1 MTASRRITPEAL
13 ADAARVLRAIA
24 HPLRLRLLEIL
35 GQAGERNVTSLCEAA
50 GAPQPAVSQQLA
62 RLRHE
67 GVLEARRDG
76 SHVFYRVARMEILG
90 LLECVRKTARD
101 GRSP

>member
-1 MTASRRITPEAL
+1 MTPRKIHLEVL
-13 ADAARVLRAIA
+13 EDAARVLRAVA

-35 GQAGERNVTSLCEAA
+35 GHAGEKNVTSLCEAS

-67 GVLEARRDG
+67 GVLAARRDG
-76 SHVFYRVARMEILG
+76 SQVFYRVARPEVLG
-90 LLECVRKTARD
+90 LLECVRRTARG
-101 GRSP
+101 GRSS

>member
-1 MTASRRITPEAL
+1 MSPRRISPEVL
-13 ADAARVLRAIA
+13 EDAANVLRAIA

-35 GQAGERNVTSLCEAA
+35 GQKGESNVTALCEAS

-67 GVLEARRDG
+67 GVLEAKRAG
-76 SHVFYRVARMEILG
+76 SQVFYRVARPEVLG
-90 LLECVRKTARD
+90 LLDCVRRTSRG
-101 GRSP
+101 GRSS

>member
-1 MTASRRITPEAL
+1 MTPRKLAPEVL
-13 ADAARVLRAIA
+13 DDAARVLRAIA

-35 GQAGERNVTSLCEAA
+35 GQKGESNVTALCEAS

-67 GVLEARRDG
+67 GILAARRGG
-76 SHVFYRVARMEILG
+76 SQVFYRVARPEVLP
-90 LLECVRKTARD
+90 LLECVRRAGRG
-101 GRSP
+101 GRSS

>member
-1 MTASRRITPEAL
+1 MTPRRIAPEAL
-13 ADAARVLRAIA
+13 EDAARVLRAVA

-35 GQAGERNVTSLCEAA
+35 GREGESNVTALCEAS

-67 GVLEARRDG
+67 GVLAATREG
-76 SHVFYRVARMEILG
+76 SQVFYRVARPEVLG
-90 LLECVRKTARD
+90 LLDCVRRTARG
-101 GRSP
+101 GRSS

>member
-1 MTASRRITPEAL
+1 MMTPKRISPQAL
-13 ADAARVLRAIA
+13 EDAAKVMRAVA

-35 GQAGERNVTSLCEAA
+35 GQKGESNVTALCEAS

-67 GVLEARRDG
+67 GVLEATREG
-76 SHVFYRVARMEILG
+76 SQVFYRIVRPEVLG
-90 LLECVRKTARD
+90 LLECVRRSSRG
-101 GRSP
+101 GRSS